1 MARRSSDIIVG
12 LDIGTTKIAAIVA
25 EIVESGLDV
34 IGVGTHASRGLKK
47 GVIVNIDSTVA
58 AIKQAVLEAEGMS
71 GCEISQVYVGI
82 AGGHIKGVNSTGTVA
97 IKDKEVRSSDVA
109 KVLELA
115 RAIALPV
122 DRHVVH
128 VLPQEYRVDGQDG
141 VREPLGMCGVRLEA
155 RVHIVTAAAA
165 ALQNIIKCCS
175 RCDLEVV
182 DTVLEPLASGE
193 AVLERDEKDLGVALV
208 DIGGGTTDIAIFTE
222 GAVAHTSVIPL
233 GGHQL
238 TSDIAFGLRT
248 PPHEAEKIKHRWGC
262 ALASMVS
269 APETI
274 EVASVGGRAPRV
286 LSRQML
292 CRDIIQPRIE
302 EIFSFVKAEIMRLGC
317 EDMLASGA
325 VITGCATQLPGMA
338 ELAEEVLGI
347 PVRLGMP
354 KGVGGLADV
363 VKSPAFSTGVGL
375 VQYGASQQSLS
386 VRPNTPA
393 RSGGGIFSRLRRV
406 LSSAF

>member
-34 IGVGTHASRGLKK
+34 IGVGTHVSRGLKK

-122 DRHVVH
+122 DRHVLH

-274 EVASVGGRAPRV
+274 EVASVGGRAPRI

-325 VITGCATQLPGMA
+325 VITGGATQLPGMA

-393 RSGGGIFSRLRRV
+393 RTGGGIFSRLRRV

>member
-34 IGVGTHASRGLKK
+34 IGVGTHVSRGLKK

-302 EIFSFVKAEIMRLGC
+302 EIFSFVKAEITRLGC

-325 VITGCATQLPGMA
+325 VITGGATQLPGMA

-375 VQYGASQQSLS
+375 VQYGASQQTLS
-386 VRPNTPA
+386 GRPNTPA